1 MSLVSE
7 LQRRSVFK
15 VGAAYLVVAW
25 LTIQAASIMFPTF
38 EAPAW
43 ALRVFIFVLMLG
55 FPVALVLAWM
65 FDVTPEGL
73 KVEPAKQGSA
83 RIYAFAGAMV
93 ALAMAW
99 FWFGQPTY
107 KSDDPQTQE
116 GPPSIAVLP
125 FANLS
130 SDAEQEYFSD
140 GMTEELLNVL
150 AKNPAL
156 KVAARTSVFE
166 FKGKGGD
173 VRAIGKQLGVS
184 HIVEGSI
191 RRDGQQIRVTAQ
203 LIRVADGFHVWSE
216 TYDRKLESVFAL
228 QDDIAK
234 RIGEQLQASLGVSP
248 PKTTHAA
255 RAEIPPAAYEA
266 YLKARGL
273 YRQRKDMLKAIA
285 LFEDTVQQAPQF
297 AAGWSSLSLTY
308 EVVRGYTTAP
318 ERVGLGDVEA
328 KCRDAA
334 LRANALDPDAAMT
347 LHAMGNVARME
358 FRYAEAERL
367 FERAMA
373 VDPTYP
379 DVREDHSELLS
390 IVGRDQ
396 EAFQTA
402 EQLVALEPFV
412 RNFWSRYYNAALALD
427 RVEDVR
433 MAMARITAIDQDY
446 NDGVAG
452 ELFLHIVW
460 GRVEEARAALAAA
473 VAKAPSVMAEDQALF
488 AWATR
493 APDADEAK
501 VRRIIEDPLT
511 ASPAEYMA
519 LRGDA
524 DMLFAYYGNPNDT
537 NRQWRRFT
545 YNTLSRGAARRFLA
559 DPRAKALL
567 REYGHEAYWR
577 EKGWPALCRPLPT
590 TSGADDFECGDLTAP
605 TPNKAP

>member
-1 MSLVSE
+1 MSLIGE

-15 VGAAYLVVAW
+15 VGAAYLVVGW
-25 LTIQAASIMFPTF
+25 LVIQAASIALPAFDAPPTL
-38 EAPAW
+38 
-43 ALRVFIFVLMLG
+43 LRGFILLVFLG
-55 FPVALVLAWM
+55 FPLALVLAWAFEM
-65 FDVTPEGL
+65 TPDGV
-73 KVEPAKQGSA
+73 KVDARGTGSA
-83 RIYAFAGAMV
+83 GLFAIAGV
-93 ALAMAW
+93 LAVISLAW
-99 FWFGQPTY
+99 FYKGQPSY
-107 KSDDPQTQE
+107 RMEDPQAQE

-130 SDAEQEYFSD
+130 SDPEQEFLSD

-191 RRDGQQIRVTAQ
+191 RRDGPQIRVTAQ
-203 LIRVADGFHVWSE
+203 LIRVADGFHLWSE

-228 QDDIAK
+228 QDDIAR
-234 RIGEQLQASLGVSP
+234 RIGEQLQASLGVTSP
-248 PKTTHAA
+248 QAPQVA

-285 LFEDTVQQAPQF
+285 LFEDAVEQAPGF

-308 EVVRGYTTAP
+308 EVIRGYTTTA
-318 ERVGLGDVEA
+318 ERAGLGDVEA
-328 KCRDAA
+328 KCREAA
-334 LRANALDPDAAMT
+334 QKANALDPGSAMT
-347 LHAMGNVARME
+347 LHAMGDVARME

-379 DVREDHSELLS
+379 DVREDYSELMS
-390 IVGRDQ
+390 IVGRDDD
-396 EAFQTA
+396 AFRSAQ
-402 EQLVALEPFV
+402 QLVALEPFV
-412 RNFWSRYYNAALALD
+412 RNFWSRYYNAAVALD
-427 RVEDVR
+427 RREDVR
-433 MAMARITAIDQDY
+433 MAMARIAAIDPDY
-446 NDGVAG
+446 NDGIAG

-473 VAKAPSVMAEDQALF
+473 VAKAPSVMAEDQAMF

-493 APDADEAK
+493 APDADEAE
-501 VRRIIEDPLT
+501 VRRIIDDPLN
-511 ASPAEYMA
+511 ASPAEYIV

-524 DMLFAYYGNPNDT
+524 DALFAYYGNPNDT

-545 YNTLSRGAARRFLA
+545 YNTLSRGIARRFLA
-559 DPRAKALL
+559 DPRTKALL
-567 REYGHEAYWR
+567 RTYGHEAYWR
-577 EKGWPALCRPLPT
+577 EKGWPALCRPLGP
-590 TSGADDFECGDLTAP
+590 DDFECGDFAASTP
-605 TPNKAP
+605 TKAP